1 MESHSLEFAREAEER
16 HPFPFRK
23 GAQCGAICWRFG
35 SDTTIEVLLITSGD
49 TDYWAIPKG
58 DIRRHELQHRCAQRQ
73 ALEKAGVTGRIGKM
87 PIGQYCHRSSSS
99 WSPPAVLVHL
109 LFVEAEI
116 SDFRP
121 QGARQCVWLSA
132 GKAQEMVR
140 EAELQELLRLIDST
154 NAPKFI
160 ANIRKT
166 LTARG
171 LVPTPREQQS
181 HAPPLR
187 ASTGGQLRS

>member
-1 MESHSLEFAREAEER
+1 MGSYSPEYVRQTDETDA
-16 HPFPFRK
+16 FPFRK

-35 SDTTIEVLLITSGD
+35 SDATIEVLLISSGD

-58 DIRRHELQHRCAQRQ
+58 DIRRHELQYRCAQRQ

-87 PIGQYCHRSSSS
+87 PIGQYSHRSNSS

-116 SDFRP
+116 RDFQP
-121 QGARQCVWLSA
+121 QGGRQCVWSPASKVQDL
-132 GKAQEMVR
+132 VR
-140 EAELQELLRLIDST
+140 EPELQELLRLIESD

-160 ANIRKT
+160 TNIRKMLST
-166 LTARG
+166 REIKS
-171 LVPTPREQQS
+171 TPRERQS
-181 HAPPLR
+181 HAPSPT
-187 ASTGGQLRS
+187 S